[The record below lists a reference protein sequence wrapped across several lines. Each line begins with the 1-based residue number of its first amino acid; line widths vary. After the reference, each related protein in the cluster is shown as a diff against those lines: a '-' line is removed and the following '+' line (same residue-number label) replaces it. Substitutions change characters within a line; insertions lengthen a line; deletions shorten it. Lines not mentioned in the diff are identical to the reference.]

1 MHLTAI
7 IYILFGFVSLVMG
20 VTSLIFPQTLG
31 GLDHNLKLLFSSLFI
46 FYGVFR
52 LYAGISSLR
61 KIDTRVDLS
70 PRTPLKKDSSD
81 GEKPKGAL

>member
-46 FYGVFR
+46 FYGIFR

-70 PRTPLKKDSSD
+70 PKIPLKKELSD
-81 GEKPKGAL
+81 TEKPKGVL